1 VCGAECEY
9 AAECRKELVPLRVE
23 AGYTPDGWLGILGL
37 GLGLVGRVRVRV
49 EAGYTPD
56 GWLGILGLGLVGRV
70 RVRVEAGYTPD
81 GWLGIR
87 CTGKLYFDFTDPQAF
102 DSKMEELVKEL
113 RIKLEGKKRR
123 GL

>member
-1 VCGAECEY
+1 M
-9 AAECRKELVPLRVE
+9 
-23 AGYTPDGWLGILGL
+23 
-37 GLGLVGRVRVRV
+37 
-49 EAGYTPD
+49 
-56 GWLGILGLGLVGRV
+56 
-70 RVRVEAGYTPD
+70 EAGYTPD

-87 CTGKLYFDFTDPQAF
+87 CAGKLYFDFTDPQAF

>member
-1 VCGAECEY
+1 MTVRYIWTFGQYILQYVCGAECEY
-9 AAECRKELVPLRVE
+9 AAVRRKELVPLRVE

-56 GWLGILGLGLVGRV
+56 GWLGI
-70 RVRVEAGYTPD
+70 
-81 GWLGIR
+81 R
-87 CTGKLYFDFTDPQAF
+87 CAGKLYFDFTDPQAF